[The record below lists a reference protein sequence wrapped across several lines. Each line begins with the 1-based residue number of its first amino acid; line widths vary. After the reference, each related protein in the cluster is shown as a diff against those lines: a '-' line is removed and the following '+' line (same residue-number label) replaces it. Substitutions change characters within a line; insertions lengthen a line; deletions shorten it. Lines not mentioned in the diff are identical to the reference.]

1 MHQTSSDE
9 IFPFSLMPFPNDL
22 STTVPSTGC
31 GVSDRASF
39 MQGLQ
44 HATIFSW
51 WSTKWL
57 Q

>member
-1 MHQTSSDE
+1 MTLVQL
-9 IFPFSLMPFPNDL
+9 FPAQVVVYL
-22 STTVPSTGC
+22 TGC